1 MKTPSKKNKGRS
13 KKGHEK
19 EDFELKGEREYIDMG
34 SSASEPAP
42 EIADRANLLYD
53 ETAGEA
59 FAGDVMGEQS
69 DVNPVSDI
77 NNFEDPMEADIDQR
91 LKLGFALEKP
101 EEGVLGE
108 EGEYIGDL
116 PEQSLRRGNRYD
128 PSLSAGT
135 SAYSG
140 LEIPDDLDMHVTR
153 ESNIGMA
160 YGPDK
165 YTEDAPDDEG
175 GSRRNQVDDDE
186 EENQSIH

>member
-1 MKTPSKKNKGRS
+1 MKASNNKKDRS
-13 KKGHEK
+13 KKKLRK
-19 EDFELKGEREYIDMG
+19 EDFEKKGEREYIDMG

-59 FAGDVMGEQS
+59 FAGDSMGEQA

-77 NNFEDPMEADIDQR
+77 NYFEDPMEADINER

-116 PEQSLRRGNRYD
+116 PEQSLKPGNRYD
-128 PSLSAGT
+128 PSVSAGT

-140 LEIPDDLDMHVTR
+140 LEMPGDLDMRITG
-153 ESNIGMA
+153 ENNIGMA

-175 GSRRNQVDDDE
+175 GRRRPADDE
-186 EENQSIH
+186 AENQSIH

>member
-1 MKTPSKKNKGRS
+1 MKTPGNNKGRS
-13 KKGHEK
+13 KKK
-19 EDFELKGEREYIDMG
+19 LSREDFEIKGEREYIDMS

-59 FAGDVMGEQS
+59 FAGDSMGEQD

-77 NNFEDPMEADIDQR
+77 NYFEDPMEADMDER

-116 PEQSLRRGNRYD
+116 PEQSLKPGNRYD
-128 PSLSAGT
+128 PSMDTGT

-140 LEIPDDLDMHVTR
+140 LEIPEDLDMRITG

-175 GSRRNQVDDDE
+175 GRRRPFDDE
-186 EENQSIH
+186 AENQSIH